1 MQGDDLQTEHTFTS
15 HVKEDNSGMF
25 LVTFDRRDRL
35 IIKFLQLFKLVSSL
49 NWYFDKTKNSLSGF

>member
-1 MQGDDLQTEHTFTS
+1 VQGDDLQTEHTFTS
-15 HVKEDNSGMF
+15 HVKEDNSGLF

-49 NWYFDKTKNSLSGF
+49 YWYF